1 MKLFTYLL
9 ITFAVAFILQFW
21 IISMVVTTHP
31 RYIKHNRGKMYISL
45 FAASVMGILEVI
57 IYDSYHN
64 TVSLFYYIGL
74 GLAIYGFA
82 HAYKVQMGVSETDY
96 LHQMIEASSR
106 DTLLSQNLINHTQ
119 NINVRT
125 VATNIINKRKRDMD
139 TMLQMLNE
147 MDKGGKGGKGIKEDP
162 FAYHK
167 LL

>member
-1 MKLFTYLL
+1 MKLLTYLI
-9 ITFAVAFILQFW
+9 ITFAVAFVLQHW

-31 RYIKHNRGKMYISL
+31 MYVKHNRSKLYISL

-57 IYDSYHN
+57 IYDSYNN

-82 HAYKVQMGVSETDY
+82 HAYKTQMGVTETDF
-96 LHQMIEASSR
+96 LNQMIEASSR
-106 DTLLSQNLINHTQ
+106 DMLLSQNLINHTQ

-139 TMLQMLNE
+139 MMTQMMAQ
-147 MDKGGKGGKGIKEDP
+147 MDKGPVTNKELFD
-162 FAYHK
+162 YQK

>member
-1 MKLFTYLL
+1 MKLLTYLI
-9 ITFAVAFILQFW
+9 ITFAVAFVLQHW

-31 RYIKHNRGKMYISL
+31 RYVKHNRSKLYISL

-57 IYDSYHN
+57 VYDSYHN

-96 LHQMIEASSR
+96 LNQMIEASSR
-106 DTLLSQNLINHTQ
+106 DMLLSQNLINHTQ

-139 TMLQMLNE
+139 MMTQMMAQME
-147 MDKGGKGGKGIKEDP
+147 KGPVTNKELFD
-162 FAYHK
+162 YQK

>member
-1 MKLFTYLL
+1 MI
-9 ITFAVAFILQFW
+9 ITFAVAFLLQHW

-31 RYIKHNRGKMYISL
+31 RYVKHNRSKLYISL

-57 IYDSYHN
+57 VYDSYHN

-96 LHQMIEASSR
+96 LNQMIEASSR
-106 DTLLSQNLINHTQ
+106 DMLLSQNLINHTQ

-139 TMLQMLNE
+139 MMTQMMAQME
-147 MDKGGKGGKGIKEDP
+147 KGPVTNKELFD
-162 FAYHK
+162 YQK

>member
-1 MKLFTYLL
+1 M
-9 ITFAVAFILQFW
+9 VAFILQYW
-21 IISMVVTTHP
+21 IISMVTTTQP
-31 RYIKHNRGKMYISL
+31 KYVQHNRGKLYISL

-57 IYDSYHN
+57 VYDSYHN

-74 GLAIYGFA
+74 GFAIYGFA

-96 LHQMIEASSR
+96 LKQMIEASSR
-106 DTLLSQNLINHTQ
+106 DILLSQNLVNHTE

-139 TMLQMLNE
+139 MMTQM
-147 MDKGGKGGKGIKEDP
+147 MVQMGKGQVTNAELFD
-162 FAYHK
+162 YQK

>member
-1 MKLFTYLL
+1 MKLLTYLI
-9 ITFAVAFILQFW
+9 ITFAVAFVLQHW

-31 RYIKHNRGKMYISL
+31 RYVKHNRSKLYISI

-57 IYDSYHN
+57 VYDSYHN

-96 LHQMIEASSR
+96 LNQMIEASSR
-106 DTLLSQNLINHTQ
+106 DMLLSQNLINHTQ

-139 TMLQMLNE
+139 MMTQMMVQME
-147 MDKGGKGGKGIKEDP
+147 KGPVTNKELFD
-162 FAYHK
+162 YQK

>member
-1 MKLFTYLL
+1 MKLLTYLI
-9 ITFAVAFILQFW
+9 ITFAVAFVLQHW

-31 RYIKHNRGKMYISL
+31 RYVKHNRSKLYISL

-57 IYDSYHN
+57 VYDSYHN

-96 LHQMIEASSR
+96 LNQMIEASSR
-106 DTLLSQNLINHTQ
+106 DMLLSQNLINHTQ

-139 TMLQMLNE
+139 MMTQMMVQME
-147 MDKGGKGGKGIKEDP
+147 KGPVTNKELFD
-162 FAYHK
+162 YQK

>member
-1 MKLFTYLL
+1 MKLLTYLI
-9 ITFAVAFILQFW
+9 ITFAVAFVLQHW

-31 RYIKHNRGKMYISL
+31 RFVHHNRSKLYISL

-57 IYDSYHN
+57 IYDSYNN

-82 HAYKVQMGVSETDY
+82 HAYKTQMGVTEKDY
-96 LHQMIEASSR
+96 LNQMIEASSR
-106 DTLLSQNLINHTQ
+106 DMLLSQNLINHTQ

-139 TMLQMLNE
+139 MMTQMMAQ
-147 MDKGGKGGKGIKEDP
+147 MDKGPVTNKELFD
-162 FAYHK
+162 YQK

>member
-1 MKLFTYLL
+1 MKLFTYLI
-9 ITFAVAFILQFW
+9 ITFMVAFILQYW
-21 IISMVVTTHP
+21 IISMVTTTQP
-31 RYIKHNRGKMYISL
+31 KYVQHNRGKLYISL

-57 IYDSYHN
+57 VYDSYHN

-74 GLAIYGFA
+74 GFAIYGFA

-96 LHQMIEASSR
+96 LKQMIEASSR
-106 DTLLSQNLINHTQ
+106 DILLSQNLVNHTE

-139 TMLQMLNE
+139 MMTQM
-147 MDKGGKGGKGIKEDP
+147 MVQMGKGQVTNAELFD
-162 FAYHK
+162 YQK

>member
-1 MKLFTYLL
+1 MKLLTYLI
-9 ITFAVAFILQFW
+9 ITFAVAFVLQHW
-21 IISMVVTTHP
+21 IISMVTTMHP
-31 RYIKHNRGKMYISL
+31 MYVKHNRSKLYISI

-57 IYDSYHN
+57 VYDSYHN

-96 LHQMIEASSR
+96 LNQMIEASSR
-106 DTLLSQNLINHTQ
+106 DMLLSQNLINHTQ

-139 TMLQMLNE
+139 MMTQMMAQME
-147 MDKGGKGGKGIKEDP
+147 KGPVTNKELFD
-162 FAYHK
+162 YQK

>member
-1 MKLFTYLL
+1 MKLLTYLC
-9 ITFAVAFILQFW
+9 ITFAVAFVLQHW
-21 IISMVVTTHP
+21 IISMVTTTHP
-31 RYIKHNRGKMYISL
+31 RYVHHNRSKLYISL

-57 IYDSYHN
+57 IYDSYNN

-82 HAYKVQMGVSETDY
+82 HAYKVQMSVSETDY
-96 LHQMIEASSR
+96 LNQMIEASSR
-106 DTLLSQNLINHTQ
+106 DMLLSQNLINHTQ

-139 TMLQMLNE
+139 MMTQMMAQ
-147 MDKGGKGGKGIKEDP
+147 MDKGPVTNKELFD
-162 FAYHK
+162 YQK

>member
-1 MKLFTYLL
+1 MKLLTYLI
-9 ITFAVAFILQFW
+9 ITFAVAFVLQHW

-31 RYIKHNRGKMYISL
+31 RYVKHNRSKLYISL

-57 IYDSYHN
+57 IYDSYN
-64 TVSLFYYIGL
+64 STVSLFYYIAL

-96 LHQMIEASSR
+96 LNQMIEASSR
-106 DTLLSQNLINHTQ
+106 DMLLSQNLINHTQ

-139 TMLQMLNE
+139 MMTQMMAQ
-147 MDKGGKGGKGIKEDP
+147 MDKGPVTNKELFD
-162 FAYHK
+162 YQK

>member
-1 MKLFTYLL
+1 MKLLTYLI
-9 ITFAVAFILQFW
+9 ITFAVAFVLQHW

-31 RYIKHNRGKMYISL
+31 RYVKHNRSKLYISL

-57 IYDSYHN
+57 IYDSYN
-64 TVSLFYYIGL
+64 STVSLFYYIGL

-96 LHQMIEASSR
+96 LNQMIEASSR
-106 DTLLSQNLINHTQ
+106 DMLLSQNLINHTQ

-139 TMLQMLNE
+139 MMTQMMAQ
-147 MDKGGKGGKGIKEDP
+147 MDKGPVTNKELFD
-162 FAYHK
+162 YQK

>member
-1 MKLFTYLL
+1 MKLLTYLI
-9 ITFAVAFILQFW
+9 ITFAVAFVLQHW

-31 RYIKHNRGKMYISL
+31 RYVKHNRSKLYISI

-57 IYDSYHN
+57 VYDSYHN

-96 LHQMIEASSR
+96 LNQMIEASSR
-106 DTLLSQNLINHTQ
+106 DMLLSQNLINHTQ

-139 TMLQMLNE
+139 MMTQMMAQME
-147 MDKGGKGGKGIKEDP
+147 KGPVTNKELFD
-162 FAYHK
+162 YQK